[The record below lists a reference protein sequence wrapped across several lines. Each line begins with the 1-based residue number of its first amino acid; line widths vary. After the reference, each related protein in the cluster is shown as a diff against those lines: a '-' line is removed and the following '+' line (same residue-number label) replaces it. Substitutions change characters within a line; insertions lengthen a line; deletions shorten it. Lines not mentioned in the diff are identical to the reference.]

1 MVKKYKIVGY
11 GAGGHA
17 SIIIDII
24 KSQNKHKILGLVD
37 KKKNIKKLLGL
48 PVIGNDKDLK
58 KILKKQIKIFLGV
71 ADIHNTKKNYQ
82 IFKKLKKLV

>member
-24 KSQNKHKILGLVD
+24 KSQNNKL
-37 KKKNIKKLLGL
+37 IKPENQKL
-48 PVIGNDKDLK
+48 
-58 KILKKQIKIFLGV
+58 
-71 ADIHNTKKNYQ
+71 
-82 IFKKLKKLV
+82 